1 VFQAPHGFAGRASL
15 LAPQGDYTVKA
26 NVVDPIFAAIEKNNT
41 AWAAYGAAHE
51 HREDMHKAALAADA
65 ASEPLCA
72 TAVETRWGVIDCQ
85 PTTVAGLAAKLAFMA
100 ADDGELGF
108 GDDVF
113 VNLQAAVTALV

>member
-1 VFQAPHGFAGRASL
+1 MK
-15 LAPQGDYTVKA
+15 D
-26 NVVDPIFAAIEKNNT
+26 VVTDPIFAAIEKHSIAQAELNEAQEASDKLRN
-41 AWAAYGAAHE
+41 
-51 HREDMHKAALAADA
+51 AALAADA

-100 ADDGELGF
+100 ADAGELGF

>member
-1 VFQAPHGFAGRASL
+1 
-15 LAPQGDYTVKA
+15 VKA

-72 TAVETRWGVIDCQ
+72 TAVNTRWGVIDCQ
-85 PTTVAGLAAKLAFMA
+85 PTTVAGLAAKLKYMA
-100 ADDGELGF
+100 EDETEIGF
-108 GDDVF
+108 GDDAF
-113 VNLQAAVTALV
+113 VNLHEAFAALV